1 MLLTLMNSFDD
12 VNEVVI
18 FGNLKKIFNYFYI
31 SLIITT

>member
-18 FGNLKKIFNYFYI
+18 FGNLKKIFNYLYI